1 MGITDKEL
9 ADFSDLSYLN
19 IPDELTKSLKKGE
32 SLPIKEL
39 ADYYLGDKNPGKF
52 KYDDI
57 QDQRIISIL
66 KECQN
71 GAYSDYEII
80 SYDNKND
87 GDGFVGYAIKTS
99 DDEIIIASRGSEMP
113 YGEEDEI
120 PDSVSNNLKPTW
132 EDWIDNFKIS
142 IQGETA
148 QQASAKEFLK
158 VVAEKGYKEIYITGH
173 SKGGNNA
180 LYMAVTADPQLLEYI
195 KKCVTFNAPG
205 FNDEFIKN
213 NKEAI
218 EKLLSG
224 DKVIEY
230 QGKGDF
236 VSALMNNIGI
246 IKVVEQIEWDNKGLI
261 DDHFIYAMLLNGD
274 KTDFIIDSS
283 GRKNS
288 IPNFVNKLVSKLLNT
303 LSEDEINKVIGLVE
317 ELIRSEDFSLENIEE
332 LLKES
337 GISVSEAVLDKISLL
352 NELGPF
358 SELSLKDKLKVIK
371 EFIGLPKELYELL
384 EESDVSKN
392 TTDIIILQTV
402 VSSFVECFKEEIAI
416 KSEYYVELAKN
427 FLTNTKDFIVNNL
440 NKAKNYIIK
449 GFARLKGKIV
459 TLGKDAIRNILGGP
473 LNVRLTTFNGFN
485 AMAALGNMIYNGITD
500 KRFTVKPE
508 ELESALNIYKK
519 EYDNVIAY
527 KNEVQSAVMKLASY
541 GWNGQGVQM
550 FTNVRLVMYME
561 AIEKCKAQLNDNIA
575 YLNKGISLFKARE
588 NEEKQ
593 LANIL

>member
-9 ADFSDLSYLN
+9 ADFSDLSYVN
-19 IPDELTKSLKKGE
+19 IPKDLIKEFKKVG

-39 ADYYLGDKNPGKF
+39 ADYYLSDTNPGKF

-80 SYDNKND
+80 NYDNKND
-87 GDGFVGYAIKTS
+87 GDGFVGYAIKTP

-113 YGEEDEI
+113 YGEEEEI
-120 PDSVSNNLKPTW
+120 PDSVIGNEPTW
-132 EDWIDNFKIS
+132 QDWIDNFKIS
-142 IQGETA
+142 IQGEIA

-158 VVAEKGYKEIYITGH
+158 VVGEKGYKEIYITGH

-180 LYMAVTADPQLLEYI
+180 LYMVVTADSELLEYI

-213 NKEAI
+213 NKESI

-224 DKVIEY
+224 GKVIEY

-246 IKVVEQIEWDNKGLI
+246 IKVVEQIQWDNKGLI

-274 KTDFIIDSS
+274 KTDFIIDGS
-283 GRKNS
+283 GRKDL
-288 IPNFVNKLVSKLLNT
+288 IPNVVNKLVSKLLNT
-303 LSEDEINKVIGLVE
+303 LSEDEINNVIGLIE
-317 ELIRSEDFSLENIEE
+317 ELMSSEDFSLENIEE
-332 LLKES
+332 LLK
-337 GISVSEAVLDKISLL
+337 
-352 NELGPF
+352 
-358 SELSLKDKLKVIK
+358 
-371 EFIGLPKELYELL
+371 
-384 EESDVSKN
+384 ESDVSKN

-440 NKAKNYIIK
+440 NKAKTYIIK

-485 AMAALGNMIYNGITD
+485 SMAALGNMIYNGITD
-500 KRFTVKPE
+500 KRFIVKPE
-508 ELESALNIYKK
+508 DLESALKIYKN
-519 EYDNVIAY
+519 EYANVISY
-527 KNEVQSAVMKLASY
+527 KNEVQSTVMKLASY
-541 GWNGQGVQM
+541 GWNGQGAQM
-550 FTNVRLVMYME
+550 FINVRLVMYME
-561 AIEKCKAQLNDNIA
+561 AIEKCKTQLNDNIA
-575 YLNKGISLFKARE
+575 YLNKGISLFKERE
-588 NEEKQ
+588 SEENQ

>member
-1 MGITDKEL
+1 MGISDKEL
-9 ADFSDLSYLN
+9 ADFSDFSYIDIPLRLRAKLEANGSLS
-19 IPDELTKSLKKGE
+19 
-32 SLPIKEL
+32 IKEL
-39 ADYYLGDKNPGKF
+39 ADYYLSDKNPGKF
-52 KYDDI
+52 KCDDI

-80 SYDNKND
+80 NYDNKND
-87 GDGFVGYAIKTS
+87 GDGFVGYAIKTP

-113 YGEEDEI
+113 YGKEDEI
-120 PDSVSNNLKPTW
+120 PDSVIGNEPTW

-158 VVAEKGYKEIYITGH
+158 VVGENGYKEIYITGH

-180 LYMAVTADPQLLEYI
+180 LYMVVTADSELLEYI

-213 NKEAI
+213 NKESI

-224 DKVIEY
+224 GKVIEY

-246 IKVVEQIEWDNKGLI
+246 IKVVEQIQWDNKGLI

-274 KTDFIIDSS
+274 KTDFIIDGS
-283 GRKNS
+283 GRKDL
-288 IPNFVNKLVSKLLNT
+288 IPNVVNKLVSKLLNT
-303 LSEDEINKVIGLVE
+303 LSEDEINNVIGLIE
-317 ELIRSEDFSLENIEE
+317 ELMSSEDFSLENIEE
-332 LLKES
+332 LLKKS
-337 GISVSEAVLDKISLL
+337 GISVSEAVLDRISLL

-358 SELSLKDKLKVIK
+358 SQLSLKDKLKVIK

-384 EESDVSKN
+384 KESDVSKN

-440 NKAKNYIIK
+440 NKAKTCIIK

-485 AMAALGNMIYNGITD
+485 SMAALGNMIYNGITD
-500 KRFTVKPE
+500 KRFIVKPE
-508 ELESALNIYKK
+508 DLESALKIYKN
-519 EYDNVIAY
+519 EYANVISY
-527 KNEVQSAVMKLASY
+527 KNEVQSTVMKLASY
-541 GWNGQGVQM
+541 GWNGQGAQM
-550 FTNVRLVMYME
+550 FINVRLVMYME
-561 AIEKCKAQLNDNIA
+561 AIEKCKTQLNDNIA